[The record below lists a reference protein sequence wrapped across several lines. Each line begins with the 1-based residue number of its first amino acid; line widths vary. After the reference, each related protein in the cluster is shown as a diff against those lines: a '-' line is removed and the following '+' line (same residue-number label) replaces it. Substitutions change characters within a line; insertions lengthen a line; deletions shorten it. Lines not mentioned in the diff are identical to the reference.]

1 MGPPKGA
8 GAGPRSM
15 MGGRGGQSAALYP
28 NVNPSDIANSFR
40 NILGQYQQVEQNQK
54 VSNDTSSKL
63 DIMFDRLN
71 NNQFTAMTLTNLN
84 ALSQNINDGNQQ
96 GS

>member
-15 MGGRGGQSAALYP
+15 MGGRGGQSAALDP

-40 NILGQYQQVEQNQK
+40 NILGQYQQVEQN
-54 VSNDTSSKL
+54 
-63 DIMFDRLN
+63 
-71 NNQFTAMTLTNLN
+71 
-84 ALSQNINDGNQQ
+84 
-96 GS
+96 